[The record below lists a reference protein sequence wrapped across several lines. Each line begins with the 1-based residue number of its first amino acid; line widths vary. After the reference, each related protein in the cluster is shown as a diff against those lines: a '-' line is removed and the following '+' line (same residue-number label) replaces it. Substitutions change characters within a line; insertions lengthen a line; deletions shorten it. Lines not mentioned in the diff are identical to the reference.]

1 MTKEEIA
8 AKIAGHKANIEE
20 CDVIITRFEGYG
32 ASWALDSREMR
43 IAQHSRGHSFD
54 QIQKLRATL
63 EEA

>member
-1 MTKEEIA
+1 MTKEEIK
-8 AKIAGHKANIEE
+8 AKIAEHQVNIEE

-32 ASWALDSREMR
+32 AAWAMDSREMR

-63 EEA
+63 ETA